1 MPVGSSSESEMA
13 TGSILSLLF
22 PLPLHQAHVRTEAR
36 LSKAVSSYFNSPESH
51 DLPAARLWPWLHS
64 QVESCLLS
72 LASPPPSPKDCVSE
86 VLGSLAS

>member
-1 MPVGSSSESEMA
+1 MPVGSSSESGMA
-13 TGSILSLLF
+13 AGSITF
-22 PLPLHQAHVRTEAR
+22 VPVPLHQAHVRTEAR

-51 DLPAARLWPWLHS
+51 DLPAARLWPWLRS

-86 VLGSLAS
+86 VLGSFAS